1 MDKLRTCLQ
10 VDSALASF
18 KLQFALSLTGPLKIR
33 STRFPPLYYGRLSKG
48 KKLKRYRGVR
58 VWHLNAA
65 DEGSSNRLCGQFGT
79 ESATSAIQQRR
90 QEQGDL
96 QGGHVILVI
105 RRQVVHF

>member
-1 MDKLRTCLQ
+1 MATKAATTLHLTFSGRG
-10 VDSALASF
+10 VAS
-18 KLQFALSLTGPLKIR
+18 LILNLTGNF
-33 STRFPPLYYGRLSKG
+33 RFPPLYYGRLSKG

-105 RRQVVHF
+105 RRQMVHF